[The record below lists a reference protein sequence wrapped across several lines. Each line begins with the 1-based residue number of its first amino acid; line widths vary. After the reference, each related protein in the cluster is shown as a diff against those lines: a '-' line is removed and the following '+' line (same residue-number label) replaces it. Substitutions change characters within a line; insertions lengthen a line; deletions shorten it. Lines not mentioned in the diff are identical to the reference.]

1 MKYLIDTHILIW
13 LAVSPEKVSKKICE
27 IIENPQN
34 SISISTVSLWEI
46 AIKLAIKKLDL
57 QGIEISDLVQFCSE
71 QNIEIV
77 QLPVSAVKKYAEIPI
92 KENHK
97 DPFDR
102 ALIALCISD
111 DYVFLS
117 HDGKLEQYTQDGL
130 VFIS

>member
-13 LAVSPEKVSKKICE
+13 LAVSPEEISKSVLG
-27 IIENPQN
+27 IIENPEN
-34 SISISTVSLWEI
+34 EIYISTVSLWEI
-46 AIKLAIKKLDL
+46 AIKQSIKKLDL
-57 QGIEISDLVQFCSE
+57 KGLEIPDLVQICQE
-71 QNIEIV
+71 QNIKIV
-77 QLPVSAVKKYAEIPI
+77 QLPVSAVTKYRNLPM

-102 ALIALCISD
+102 ALISLCISE

-117 HDGKLEQYTQDGL
+117 HDTKLAQYEKDGL

>member
-1 MKYLIDTHILIW
+1 MHYEVFDRYTYFDM
-13 LAVSPEKVSKKICE
+13 AC
-27 IIENPQN
+27 
-34 SISISTVSLWEI
+34 SLT
-46 AIKLAIKKLDL
+46 
-57 QGIEISDLVQFCSE
+57 G
-71 QNIEIV
+71 
-77 QLPVSAVKKYAEIPI
+77 VSAVKKYAAIPI

>member
-13 LAVSPEKVSKKICE
+13 LAVTPEKVPKHILE

-34 SISISTVSLWEI
+34 DIFISTVSLWEI
-46 AIKLAIKKLDL
+46 AIKLSIRKLDL
-57 QGIEISDLVQFCSE
+57 QGLTIDDLVQICDE
-71 QNIEIV
+71 QNIKVV
-77 QLPVSAVKKYAEIPI
+77 QLPVSAIKKYRLIPL

-111 DYVFLS
+111 GYVFLS
-117 HDGKLEQYTQDGL
+117 HDGKLEQYEQDGL
-130 VFIS
+130 SFIS

>member
-13 LAVSPEKVSKKICE
+13 LAISPEKVSKSILE

-34 SISISTVSLWEI
+34 DIYISTVSLWEI
-46 AIKLAIKKLDL
+46 AIKFSIKKLDL
-57 QGIEISDLVQFCSE
+57 QGLEISDLVEICNE
-71 QNIEIV
+71 QNIKIV
-77 QLPVSAVKKYAEIPI
+77 QLPVSAVMRYRLIPI

-111 DYVFLS
+111 NYVFLS
-117 HDGKLEQYTQDGL
+117 HDGKLEQYEKDGL
-130 VFIS
+130 VFVS